1 MVDPWRLLQ
10 LLLKTRQLPT
20 VTQEQQIS
28 LSSLLDPQQE
38 LVLDLVVDMLLVLVL
53 ELDLLDL
60 LVLVLQLDLVVL
72 VLQLDLVVLDLVAL
86 ELGLDLGLELALELV
101 LAMVLAMELV
111 MVLVLVMELEAWW
124 LSPTE
129 QLCLLRSRLLL
140 PRDLNTLLPLLP
152 AGVDWLLKLTLVI
165 KA

>member
-1 MVDPWRLLQ
+1 M
-10 LLLKTRQLPT
+10 LLKTRQLPT
-20 VTQEQQIS
+20 VTQELQIS
-28 LSSLLDPQQE
+28 LSSLLDPQLE
-38 LVLDLVVDMLLVLVL
+38 LVVQYLVVDTLLVLVL

-60 LVLVLQLDLVVL
+60 VVL
-72 VLQLDLVVLDLVAL
+72 VLQLDLLVLDLVAP
-86 ELGLDLGLELALELV
+86 EPGLDLVLELALE
-101 LAMVLAMELV
+101 
-111 MVLVLVMELEAWW
+111 LVLVMELEAWW

-152 AGVDWLLKLTLVI
+152 VGVDWLLKLTLAI